1 MADKENPVV
10 IKAVNPIK
18 KQEVLTK
25 KDLYFISLAM
35 ISLSF
40 VLLMVIVSFLNIS
53 IVERIFSLL
62 LGSFLIFDILHSIKW
77 YYTRS

>member
-25 KDLYFISLAM
+25 KDLYFISLAV

-40 VLLMVIVSFLNIS
+40 VLLMVVVSFLNIS

-62 LGSFLIFDILHSIKW
+62 LGSFLIFDIHHSIKL
-77 YYTRS
+77 YVRR

>member
-40 VLLMVIVSFLNIS
+40 VLLMVVVSFLNIS

-62 LGSFLIFDILHSIKW
+62 LGSFLIFDIHHSIKL
-77 YYTRS
+77 YVRR

>member
-25 KDLYFISLAM
+25 KDLYFISLAV

-40 VLLMVIVSFLNIS
+40 VLLMVVVSFLNIS